1 MFAID
6 VYQVVVMVERAWRV
20 RVTSSTIQNCWNH
33 TGIFSVLVEWET
45 NQARRV
51 AEVDKLATLLHQLTL
66 LSSDIEVSD
75 TMNAQE
81 YLNYEL
87 EFDLNNPYEP
97 TDDEFLGMFPSEHQ
111 EPDVDEVIVDVV
123 EEVVGLNVA
132 ERSLENLKK
141 YFQQRPFDVLS
152 HIKSIEGLQKEY
164 IFSLGL
170 FKVLFL

>member
-1 MFAID
+1 M
-6 VYQVVVMVERAWRV
+6 ER
-20 RVTSSTIQNCWNH
+20 
-33 TGIFSVLVEWET
+33 ET

-51 AEVDKLATLLHQLTL
+51 AEVDELATLLHQLTL

-75 TMNAQE
+75 MMNAQK

-97 TDDEFLGMFPSEHQ
+97 TDEKFLGMVSSEQQ
-111 EPDVDEVIVDVV
+111 ESDVDEVIVDVV
-123 EEVVGLNVA
+123 EEAVGLNVA

-152 HIKSIEGLQKEY
+152 HIRSIEGLQKEVSSHHLVSSHKT
-164 IFSLGL
+164 IRDSFFHLA
-170 FKVLFL
+170 